1 VLRVANTGA
10 GRAFLGRRVSG
21 ANYECTEIVGPGAPR
36 YLELEPARTRR
47 VDVEELVNEGVFLS
61 RGPLDASSVET
72 RSVEVR
78 DGDFLVLGSE
88 GAWAGMEGTEA
99 VQAVSAWIREQEE
112 RNGRLRDSAPGPC
125 SQPHLS

>member
-1 VLRVANTGA
+1 
-10 GRAFLGRRVSG
+10 
-21 ANYECTEIVGPGAPR
+21 
-36 YLELEPARTRR
+36 

-112 RNGRLRDSAPGPC
+112 RKRAPEGQRPRALFSASPFLKRTPLALAG
-125 SQPHLS
+125 SAR